1 MRYLGATIALLAL
14 AGVLL
19 IGCGFLLYRS
29 LFDPLPQ
36 TPDTS
41 LSQDS
46 QEQEAGEP
54 DGEEPEEPQAQ
65 EPQEPEE
72 PAESEEI
79 PNPEESADP
88 EEPAAPQEGDREETG
103 STAGENQD
111 AGTENAA
118 GTGETGSQESQGTV
132 TVEPGGLVDGMPIL
146 VNPTHAIPEG
156 YVPQVTPITG
166 SEYQFDVNAVSYL
179 NQMMGEAYD
188 QGVILYPISAYRSNE
203 SQTRNFNQ
211 KLEENKASGLS
222 DEEAY
227 ALTAKYIAVPGT
239 SEHSL
244 GLAVDLNSLDESFDQ
259 TQAFQ
264 WLQEHCADYGFILR
278 YPKDKVEITG
288 IAYEPWHYRYVG
300 KEHAKIIMEQGICL
314 EEYLGQVE

>member
-1 MRYLGATIALLAL
+1 MRHLGATIALFGL

-29 LFDPLPQ
+29 LFAPLPQ
-36 TPDTS
+36 IPESS
-41 LSQDS
+41 LSQGQEDSQGDDS
-46 QEQEAGEP
+46 QEDSQGN
-54 DGEEPEEPQAQ
+54 DSQEPQAQ
-65 EPQEPEE
+65 E

-79 PNPEESADP
+79 PNPEETSDP
-88 EEPAAPQEGDREETG
+88 EEPAAPQEGDREETGTG

-118 GTGETGSQESQGTV
+118 GTGETGSQESQETV

-203 SQTRNFNQ
+203 SQTRNFNR

-227 ALTAKYIAVPGT
+227 AMTAKYIAVPGT

-300 KEHAKIIMEQGICL
+300 KEHAKAIMEKGICL